1 MAVLTC
7 RGCLDYNYWSGV
19 LGLTEFHNAF
29 GVYDKEQGEYVI
41 PSTWQSA
48 GSGLPIAGL
57 AVGSLI
63 AGFIGARLGRV
74 RTFQLSAAISLV
86 ALIIQA
92 TTISSYWQIVV
103 GRTLNSVALGTL
115 ANLVPAYQAECA
127 PSAIRGTLVNCYQ
140 FSLGVGAVLVNTTNW
155 GMHNRLDQWAYRA
168 VIILQFIVPIAMGI
182 GSFFIPESPRW
193 LARQGREAEMR
204 QMLVLL
210 RKADDK
216 AIDLERDML
225 MAAVEE
231 SKRNNEA
238 QWIDCF
244 K

>member
-1 MAVLTC
+1 M
-7 RGCLDYNYWSGV
+7 
-19 LGLTEFHNAF
+19 LGLTEFHKTF
-29 GVYDKEQGEYVI
+29 GVYDETEGEYVI

-57 AVGSLI
+57 AFGALI
-63 AGFIGARLGRV
+63 AGLIGGKLGRV
-74 RTFQLSAAISLV
+74 RTFQVSAAISLV
-86 ALIIQA
+86 AIIIQA
-92 TTISSYWQIVV
+92 TAISSYWQIVV
-103 GRTLNSVALGTL
+103 GRMLNSVALGVL

-155 GMHNRLDQWAYRA
+155 GMHARTDQWAYRA
-168 VIILQFIVPIAMGI
+168 VIILQFIVPLVLGA

-204 QMLVLL
+204 EKLVLL
-210 RKADDK
+210 RRGDAD
-216 AIDLERDML
+216 AIDKECETL

-231 SKRNNEA
+231 NRRNNEA
-238 QWIDCF
+238 RWVDCF
-244 K
+244 MSVPLPLCPSLSLILPCF